1 MASCNGVVQD
11 NLLIILYDSII
22 LDLRSIYED
31 MHKYVFLRI
40 GLGTY
45 FQYEK
50 TQSTAVYHVIY
61 CCALCLCQHVK
72 SILASITLER

>member
-1 MASCNGVVQD
+1 MLYELKWHSNGVDYNPHIVQD
-11 NLLIILYDSII
+11 NLLIIFYDSII

-45 FQYEK
+45 FQYENAMAYFVEYV
-50 TQSTAVYHVIY
+50 SM
-61 CCALCLCQHVK
+61 
-72 SILASITLER
+72 

>member
-1 MASCNGVVQD
+1 MLYELKWHSNGVDYNPHIVQD
-11 NLLIILYDSII
+11 NLLIIFYDSII
-22 LDLRSIYED
+22 LDLRSVYED

-61 CCALCLCQHVK
+61 CCVYV
-72 SILASITLER
+72 SM